1 MTMIINL
8 FSKDKT
14 VSNSKMNII
23 LLVVILNI
31 QNIHIVTSQKS
42 KQQIFIGTEYEYLKD
57 DDDYQLIFK
66 RQSH

>member
-31 QNIHIVTSQKS
+31 KNIHIVTSQKS
-42 KQQIFIGTEYEYLKD
+42 KQQIFIGTEQACPNKNEID
-57 DDDYQLIFK
+57 GND
-66 RQSH
+66 

>member
-31 QNIHIVTSQKS
+31 KNIHIVTSQKS

-66 RQSH
+66 RQNH